1 MPTRRRPAAG
11 PQESPAGRLRLA
23 RALSLA
29 LLALAILL
37 GTLAQG
43 RASPA
48 AGTAPRNVAA
58 EISFLRDP
66 SAGLGLAEIRRL
78 ADAGAFRRADLA
90 GRSRE
95 ERLNFGMTRDAVWL
109 RVPLRNDSARNAE
122 RLVEIDYPYLDDVE
136 FHVPDGLPGGPAEV
150 LTGDRRPFSSRGF
163 EHRNFVLPVSLAPGE
178 STEVFIRVRSSAAI
192 QLPVHVRSAGEF
204 AAVEQ
209 VRLLLL
215 GSYFGVA
222 LVMVLYNL
230 ALGRALRDPAYP
242 SYVAFVGLFALFH
255 FSLNGFGYQ
264 YLFPASPHLGNHGAY
279 LFLGPAVAAALQF
292 ARAFLGSRARMPR
305 LDRFAALLILPLV
318 AMSPAAALFD
328 ATWVARTSQALALSG
343 SALGLAMGIL
353 AWRLGYTP
361 ARLYVLA
368 FVTVILTGVAM
379 VMRNLGF
386 LPWTP
391 LTAYGTQIG
400 ASLEAL
406 FLGLALADRIRSVQA
421 AALDASR
428 RAEQGL
434 EHEVAART
442 AELAAANG
450 RLREE
455 IRERERAEAR
465 LRESEERLRRLAQHD
480 ALTGVANRN
489 LLGDRG
495 GAILASAQR
504 HGRPFGVVAIDLDG
518 LKGVNDAMGH
528 GAGDRLLVACARRL
542 GARLRRSDLLARTGG
557 DEFVILL
564 PDVGG
569 RAELARVAAQLRESF
584 EQPLSLVDG
593 MVMPRASFG
602 TALFPEDG
610 ADLDRLIAHADLE
623 MYRDKQ
629 ARRAISEA

>member
-1 MPTRRRPAAG
+1 MPQRQRPAAG
-11 PQESPAGRLRLA
+11 PQEGPAGRLRPARILA
-23 RALSLA
+23 LA

-43 RASPA
+43 HASPA
-48 AGTAPRNVAA
+48 AGTAPGAEEA
-58 EISFLRDP
+58 EISYLRDP
-66 SAGLGLAEIRRL
+66 SARLELPQVRRL
-78 ADAGAFRRADLA
+78 ADAGAFRRADPA
-90 GRSRE
+90 GRYRE

-109 RVPLRNDSARNAE
+109 RVPLRNGSASNAE

-136 FHVPDGLPGGPAEV
+136 FHVPAGLPGGPAKV
-150 LTGDRRPFSSRGF
+150 LTGDRRPFATRGF

-192 QLPVHVRSAGEF
+192 QLPVHVRSASDF

-209 VRLLLL
+209 LRLLLL

-230 ALGRALRDPAYP
+230 ALGHALRDPAYP

-255 FSLNGFGYQ
+255 FCLNGFGYQ
-264 YLFPASPHLGNHGAY
+264 YLFPAWPRLGNHGAY

-292 ARAFLGSRARMPR
+292 ARAFLGSRTRMPR
-305 LDRFAALLILPLV
+305 LDRLAALLILPLA
-318 AMSPAAALFD
+318 AMSPAALLFD
-328 ATWVARTSQALALSG
+328 AGWVARWSQALALAG
-343 SALGLAMGIL
+343 SALGLAMGVL

-368 FVTVILTGVAM
+368 FVTVILTGAAM
-379 VMRNLGF
+379 VMRNVGL

-406 FLGLALADRIRSVQA
+406 FLGLALADRIRTVQA

-428 RAEQGL
+428 LAEQGL

-442 AELAAANG
+442 SELAAANG

-455 IRERERAEAR
+455 IRERERAEGR

-480 ALTGVANRN
+480 ALTGAANRN

-495 GAILASAQR
+495 AAILASAQR
-504 HGRPFGVVAIDLDG
+504 HHRPFGVVAIDLDG
-518 LKGVNDAMGH
+518 LKGVNDGMGH

-569 RAELARVAAQLRESF
+569 RAELARVAARLRVAF
-584 EQPLSLVDG
+584 EQPLMLVDG
-593 MVMPRASFG
+593 TVMPRASFG
-602 TALFPEDG
+602 TALFPDDG
-610 ADLDRLIAHADLE
+610 ADLDGLIAHADLE

-629 ARRAISEA
+629 ARRARSEV

>member
-1 MPTRRRPAAG
+1 
-11 PQESPAGRLRLA
+11 
-23 RALSLA
+23 
-29 LLALAILL
+29 
-37 GTLAQG
+37 
-43 RASPA
+43 
-48 AGTAPRNVAA
+48 
-58 EISFLRDP
+58 
-66 SAGLGLAEIRRL
+66 
-78 ADAGAFRRADLA
+78 
-90 GRSRE
+90 
-95 ERLNFGMTRDAVWL
+95 
-109 RVPLRNDSARNAE
+109 
-122 RLVEIDYPYLDDVE
+122 
-136 FHVPDGLPGGPAEV
+136 
-150 LTGDRRPFSSRGF
+150 
-163 EHRNFVLPVSLAPGE
+163 
-178 STEVFIRVRSSAAI
+178 
-192 QLPVHVRSAGEF
+192 
-204 AAVEQ
+204 
-209 VRLLLL
+209 
-215 GSYFGVA
+215 
-222 LVMVLYNL
+222 
-230 ALGRALRDPAYP
+230 
-242 SYVAFVGLFALFH
+242 
-255 FSLNGFGYQ
+255 
-264 YLFPASPHLGNHGAY
+264 
-279 LFLGPAVAAALQF
+279 
-292 ARAFLGSRARMPR
+292 
-305 LDRFAALLILPLV
+305 
-318 AMSPAAALFD
+318 
-328 ATWVARTSQALALSG
+328 
-343 SALGLAMGIL
+343 
-353 AWRLGYTP
+353 
-361 ARLYVLA
+361 
-368 FVTVILTGVAM
+368 
-379 VMRNLGF
+379 MRNLGF

-569 RAELARVAAQLRESF
+569 RAELARVAAQLREAF